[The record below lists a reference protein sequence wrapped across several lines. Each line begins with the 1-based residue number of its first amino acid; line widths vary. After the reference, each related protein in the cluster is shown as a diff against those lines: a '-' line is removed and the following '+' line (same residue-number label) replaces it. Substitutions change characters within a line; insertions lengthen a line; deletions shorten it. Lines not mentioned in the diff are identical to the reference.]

1 MAHCSGD
8 CANCGG
14 CAKELLLTQGELD
27 ILNTLGQYAFM
38 PVARKASDMT
48 PVYLE
53 EDAPENVSLVLQVL
67 EKKGL
72 IDIDYSRPL
81 GCFDMSDYADYP
93 VHGTI
98 ALTAKGQ
105 LVVDILDKQ
114 GIGNA

>member
-1 MAHCSGD
+1 MGHCSGN

-27 ILNTLGQYAFM
+27 ILNILGQYAFM
-38 PVARKASDMT
+38 PVARKTDDMT
-48 PVYLE
+48 PIYRE
-53 EDAPENVSLVLQVL
+53 ADAPEGASLVLQVL

-81 GCFDMSDYADYP
+81 GSFDMSGYEGYP
-93 VHGTI
+93 VHGTVG
-98 ALTAKGQ
+98 LTEKGQ

-114 GIGNA
+114 GIFDA